1 MIKAE
6 DHIGTV
12 CGSGIGLTED
22 SIDAL
27 QAESEIYQNKSF
39 VTFDAMKANNYQG

>member
-1 MIKAE
+1 VKKLNEELGMIKAE

-27 QAESEIYQNKSF
+27 QAESEIY
-39 VTFDAMKANNYQG
+39 